1 MKTAI
6 YCDEGLW
13 QIVLT
18 PESDWERKLVEA
30 ACGTTQSEPVAV
42 PATVLRGG
50 FCATRGGWT
59 RESGNY
65 DSLIVRLEPKV

>member
-13 QIVLT
+13 RIVLT
-18 PESDWERKLVEA
+18 PESDWERRLVEA
-30 ACGTTQSEPVAV
+30 TCGTPRPEPVAV
-42 PATVLRGG
+42 PATVL
-50 FCATRGGWT
+50 RGGWT